1 MSDEAQTSTQAPAP
15 SGYTIANLEEI
26 ADLAPRFGYAEVG
39 EARFA
44 NEQLGTG
51 QVGLAFHRI
60 KPGKRQ
66 AFGHRHE
73 QAEEVYVVIGGS
85 GRIAL
90 GDEIREL
97 KTRDAVRIGPEVARA
112 VEAGPEGL
120 ELLAFGAR
128 HEGDGELLPGWWP
141 EAS

>member
-1 MSDEAQTSTQAPAP
+1 MSSDKTQQAT
-15 SGYTIANLEEI
+15 SGYTLLNLEEI
-26 ADLAPRFGYAEVG
+26 KDSAPEFGFSEFG

-51 QVGLAFHRI
+51 QTGFAFHRV

-66 AFGHRHE
+66 AFGHHHD
-73 QAEEVYVVIGGS
+73 QAEEVYVVINGS

-90 GDEIREL
+90 DDEVRDIGL
-97 KTRDAVRIGPEVARA
+97 RDAIRIGPEVKRA
-112 VEAGPEGL
+112 IEAGPDGM

-128 HEGDGELLPGWWP
+128 HAGDGEILPGWWP
-141 EAS
+141 EED

>member
-1 MSDEAQTSTQAPAP
+1 MSHETQPQATP
-15 SGYTIANLEEI
+15 GYTILNLEEVK
-26 ADLAPRFGYAEVG
+26 DSAPEYGYAEFG

-44 NEQLGTG
+44 SEQLGTG
-51 QVGLAFHRI
+51 QTGVAFHRI

-73 QAEEVYVVIGGS
+73 KAEEVYVVIGGS

-90 GDEIREL
+90 DDEVRDIGL
-97 KTRDAVRIGPEVARA
+97 RDAVRIGPEVTRA

-128 HEGDGELLPGWWP
+128 HSGDGELMMGWWP
-141 EAS
+141 EEG

>member
-1 MSDEAQTSTQAPAP
+1 MSSPETPTAPA
-15 SGYTIANLEEI
+15 GYTLINL
-26 ADLAPRFGYAEVG
+26 DQVNDMAPQFGYSEFG

-51 QVGLAFHRI
+51 QTGLAFHRV

-66 AFGHRHE
+66 AFGHRHD

-90 GDEIREL
+90 DDEVREL
-97 KTRDAVRIGPEVARA
+97 RLRDAVRIGPEVARA

-128 HEGDGELLPGWWP
+128 HDGDGEILPGWWP
-141 EAS
+141 KAN

>member
-1 MSDEAQTSTQAPAP
+1 MSSIESQTAPT
-15 SGYTIANLEEI
+15 GYTLVNLEEVK
-26 ADLAPRFGYAEVG
+26 DLAPRFGYSELG

-51 QVGLAFHRI
+51 QTGLAFHRV

-66 AFGHRHE
+66 AFGHRHD

-90 GDEIREL
+90 DEEIRDL
-97 KTRDAVRIGPEVARA
+97 RPRDAVRVGPAIARA
-112 VEAGPEGL
+112 FEAGREGL

-128 HEGDGELLPGWWP
+128 HEGDGEILPGWWP
-141 EAS
+141 EEE

>member
-1 MSDEAQTSTQAPAP
+1 MSTPHSQAAP
-15 SGYTIANLEEI
+15 GGYTLLNLEEVK
-26 ADLAPRFGYAEVG
+26 DSAPDFGYAEFG

-51 QVGLAFHRI
+51 QTGFAFHRV

-66 AFGHRHE
+66 AFGHRHD

-90 GDEIREL
+90 DDAVREL
-97 KTRDAVRIGPEVARA
+97 GIRDAVRIGPEVSRA
-112 VEAGPEGL
+112 IEAGPEGL

-128 HEGDGELLPGWWP
+128 HEGDGEMLPGWWP
-141 EAS
+141 DES